1 MSMVTFQEIIQR
13 LVKFWEAQGCIV
25 QQGYDLE
32 VGAGTFNPA
41 TFLRCLG
48 PEPYRACYVE
58 PSRRPTDGRYG
69 LNPNRVQHYFQFQ
82 VMLKPA
88 PLNIQELYLQS
99 LEAVG
104 FNLKEHDIRFVHD
117 DWESPTLG
125 ASGLGW
131 EVWMDGMEITQFTYF
146 QNCGGVPLKPVT
158 GELTYG
164 LERLALYIQKV
175 ESIFDIQWTGDI
187 TYGDVYQR
195 SEYEWS
201 CYNFE
206 ESDPKIWL
214 QHFDAYEKEASSLLK
229 KGLVIPAYDFVMKAS
244 HAFNMLDARGVI
256 SVTERT
262 SYIARVRQLACD
274 VAKAYLL
281 SREKQKYPL
290 MARFKEIQREVP
302 VKLTPKV
309 RLPEE
314 LMHVSSEEKKD
325 YLLEIGSEE
334 LPASFIEP
342 ALECLQGKL
351 KALFEKENIPYT
363 TIEMYGTPRRLSAFV
378 KGLSLAKPART
389 EEKKGPAKESAFE
402 VDGSLRPAGQ
412 GFFKAVGAK
421 PLALKE
427 IATGRHPTV
436 RIREIG
442 GKEYLFATIQ
452 EESRPTADILM
463 ETLPGIILGIDFPKK
478 MRWADLDISYARP
491 LRWIVSLFG
500 NHIVPFTIGN
510 ITAGRESTG
519 HSQLHPWAFALVK
532 AEDYLPI
539 LKDHKVIADIAERK
553 KIIAK
558 KLREIEESQGAQ
570 AVEKEKVL
578 NQVVNLVEWPEL
590 LIGTFKAE
598 YLKAPKEVL
607 ISEMVEHQ
615 KYFPLIKKDGTLK
628 SSFIIT
634 ANTRPTEKVREGNER
649 ALSPRLADG
658 LALFESDLKVPL
670 NELNE
675 RLKSITF
682 QKDLGS
688 VYGKVERLIKH
699 AAVIQQKLGIS
710 SPEKCERAALLSKC
724 DISSKMVFEFPELQG
739 TMGRYFALAQGET
752 GEVAQAIEEHWMP
765 RGEAAPLPSSPTGII
780 VSLAEKFDNLL
791 GSALVG
797 LKATSSSDP
806 YGLRRQALGLIKIL
820 IANSLKLPLKE
831 LMQELLS
838 HFPHELKK
846 GKEGAADE
854 VLEFLMNR
862 IRTVFLEFG
871 LSKDEIEAS
880 ASIGFNDIYDSFLKA
895 KAFQNFREKEG
906 RFSKLFEVYKR
917 AKGQLSDHKKANFS
931 EELLEERAE
940 ISLHKLLQATEEPF
954 FSAMSSRHYDE
965 AYRMIAEIQPALA
978 ALFDE
983 VKIMAEDP
991 KIQGNRLALLQL
1003 VFDRFGKLLDFSK
1016 IRE

>member
-1 MSMVTFQEIIQR
+1 MVTFQDIIRR
-13 LVKFWEAQGCIV
+13 LTRFWEEQGCIL

-41 TFLRCLG
+41 TFFRCLG

-104 FNLKEHDIRFVHD
+104 FNLKEHDVRFVHD

-146 QNCGGVPLKPVT
+146 QNCGGLPLKPVT

-187 TYGDVYQR
+187 TYGDIYQQ

-201 CYNFE
+201 RYNFE
-206 ESDPKIWL
+206 ESDARLWL
-214 QHFDAYEKEASSLLK
+214 QHFDAYEKEASLLVA

-281 SREKQKYPL
+281 SREKQKFPL
-290 MARFKEIQREVP
+290 MPRFKGIREEVP
-302 VKLTPKV
+302 VKLTPKE

-314 LMHVSSEEKKD
+314 LMDASSDEKMD

-342 ALECLQGKL
+342 ALESLQGKL
-351 KALFEKENIPYT
+351 RALFDKENIPYT
-363 TIEMYGTPRRLSAFV
+363 AIEMYGTPRRLAACV

-389 EEKKGPAKESAFE
+389 EERKGPAKESAFDA
-402 VDGSLRPAGQ
+402 DGSLKPAGL
-412 GFFKAVGAK
+412 GFFKAVAAK
-421 PLALKE
+421 PLALQE
-427 IATGRHPTV
+427 IAAGRHPKV
-436 RIREIG
+436 RLREIG

-452 EESRPTADILM
+452 EDSRPTTDILM
-463 ETLPGIILGIDFPKK
+463 ETLPDIILGIDFPKK
-478 MRWADLDISYARP
+478 MRWSDLDISYARP

-500 NHIVPFTIGN
+500 NHIVPFTVGN

-532 AEDYLPI
+532 SEDYLPI

-558 KLREIEESQGAQ
+558 KIREIEECQGAV
-570 AVEKEKVL
+570 AAEKEKVL

-590 LIGTFKAE
+590 LTGTFKAE
-598 YLKAPKEVL
+598 YLKAPTEVL

-628 SSFIIT
+628 SCFIIT
-634 ANTRPTEKVREGNER
+634 ANTRPTDKVREGNER

-658 LALFESDLKVPL
+658 LALFEADLKIPL
-670 NELNE
+670 HELNE

-688 VYGKVERLIKH
+688 VFAKVERLTRH
-699 AAVIQQKLGIS
+699 AALIQQKLGIS
-710 SPEKCERAALLSKC
+710 TPEQCARAALLSKC
-724 DISSKMVFEFPELQG
+724 DIASRMVFEFPELQG
-739 TMGRYFALAQGET
+739 TMGRHFALAQGET
-752 GEVAQAIEEHWMP
+752 AEIAHAIEEHWMP
-765 RGEAAPLPSSPTGII
+765 KGEAAPLPSTPTGIVI
-780 VSLAEKFDNLL
+780 SLAEKFDNLL

-806 YGLRRQALGLIKIL
+806 YALRRQALGLIKIL
-820 IANSLKLPLKE
+820 IANSLKLPLRE
-831 LMQELLS
+831 LMQDLID
-838 HFPHELKK
+838 HFPLELRKR
-846 GKEGAADE
+846 KEGAVDE

-871 LSKDEIEAS
+871 LSKDAIEAS
-880 ASIGFNDIYDSFLKA
+880 ASIGFNDVYDSFLKA

-906 RFSKLFEVYKR
+906 RFYKLFEVYKR
-917 AKGQLSDHKKANFS
+917 VKGQLTSQKSINFS
-931 EELLEERAE
+931 EALLEERAE
-940 ISLHKLLQATEEPF
+940 IALHKLLQTTEEPF
-954 FSAMSSRHYDE
+954 HSAVSSGRYDE

-978 ALFDE
+978 TLFDE

-1003 VFDRFGKLLDFSK
+1003 VFDRFSKLLDFSK